1 MTVIKFELEDEELD
15 EKELGEDE
23 GVLLFVED
31 TELKE
36 FKFGAPAQLTT
47 SMENKV
53 IVNNCLFM
61 NLSPN
66 LELLLSYKSFVKKIY
81 GISMSSFFKI

>member
-1 MTVIKFELEDEELD
+1 VIKFELEDEELD